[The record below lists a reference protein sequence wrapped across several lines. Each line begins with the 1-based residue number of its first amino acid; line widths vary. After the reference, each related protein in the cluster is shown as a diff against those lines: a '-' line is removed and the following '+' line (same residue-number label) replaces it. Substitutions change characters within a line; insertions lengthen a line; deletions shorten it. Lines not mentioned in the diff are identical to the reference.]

1 MFCLTFYYCDEE
13 EKNLRFYEM
22 IFIIRKLI
30 YIKDDIFSLIL
41 STLEKYGTNIMIIQY
56 FNILKNYNYIQ
67 YSYLTHKLIKK
78 DQFKSILKKMN
89 VSNTS
94 FTINYYT
101 EEEEE
106 YIIPHINEEDK
117 NKLRQRTFGINNENN
132 EEHIYFSDFIKCQN
146 CNENLEI
153 TGLTINFNNMK
164 KTQYLLCT
172 CSADLTNKITIKV
185 NGKYFRIKLYEP
197 YYLYK
202 IISSEIIETY
212 GNKISLDELREK
224 YKDFYWNLIWYFRIQ
239 GLSYD
244 MLLKYK
250 DDSNL
255 SNEVNIKINNKNKKK
270 NLIVYKF
277 VVI

>member
-1 MFCLTFYYCDEE
+1 
-13 EKNLRFYEM
+13 
-22 IFIIRKLI
+22 
-30 YIKDDIFSLIL
+30 
-41 STLEKYGTNIMIIQY
+41 MIIQY
-56 FNILKNYNYIQ
+56 FNILKNYNYIE

-78 DQFKSILKKMN
+78 DEFKSNLKKMN

-94 FTINYYT
+94 ITINYFT
-101 EEEEE
+101 EEQEE
-106 YIIPHINEEDK
+106 YIIPHIDEEDK

-132 EEHIYFSDFIKCQN
+132 EENIFFSDYIKCEK
-146 CNENLEI
+146 CNDNLEI

-164 KTQYLLCT
+164 KTQYLLCA
-172 CSADLTNKITIKV
+172 CNADLTNKITIKV

-202 IISSEIIETY
+202 IISSEIIEIY

-250 DDSNL
+250 DDSNV
-255 SNEVNIKINNKNKKK
+255 SKEINTKTNYKNKK
-270 NLIVYKF
+270 NRKF
-277 VVI
+277 NCLQICSNIK

>member
-1 MFCLTFYYCDEE
+1 
-13 EKNLRFYEM
+13 
-22 IFIIRKLI
+22 
-30 YIKDDIFSLIL
+30 
-41 STLEKYGTNIMIIQY
+41 
-56 FNILKNYNYIQ
+56 
-67 YSYLTHKLIKK
+67 
-78 DQFKSILKKMN
+78 MN

-94 FTINYYT
+94 ITIKYFT
-101 EEEEE
+101 EEQEE
-106 YIIPHINEEDK
+106 YIIPHIDEEDK

-132 EEHIYFSDFIKCQN
+132 EENIFFSDYIKCEK

-164 KTQYLLCT
+164 KTQYLLCK
-172 CSADLTNKITIKV
+172 CNADLTNKIIIKV

-255 SNEVNIKINNKNKKK
+255 SNEINTKINNKK
-270 NLIVYKF
+270 NRKF
-277 VVI
+277 NCLQICSNIK